1 MAQEEFD
8 PQTIMQRFNG
18 FPEGNEVAMNTK
30 LRFAQTELEKAAHT
44 MNEMNT
50 SIEKFLAKFEKQKE
64 KTEKAKTE
72 AKAAKEALAA
82 EEAEKMDM
90 LQQME
95 LIVAQVKQQKK
106 EKKKAVK
113 DIQLFI
119 NEKFESMDE
128 QLRSLESENQRLR
141 KQLE

>member
-1 MAQEEFD
+1 
-8 PQTIMQRFNG
+8 
-18 FPEGNEVAMNTK
+18 MNTK

-44 MNEMNT
+44 MNEMNA

-113 DIQLFI
+113 EIQLFI